1 MKKRLCIL
9 LAINL
14 ALAIPART
22 QVNQTSAVLDGSG
35 GLSSGGVYQN
45 ISAAG
50 QPGGIAYSTAGGIG
64 GLQNYAGFLGTFI
77 LRPDLVDPDG
87 VPWELSQDN
96 DGDGLTD
103 IGEILGTYFDP
114 NTPTDPNNPDTSGD
128 GHSDWEHF
136 VAGTD
141 PTGSDTFPRILDIT
155 REGDEVTLTW
165 LSRAGKNYN
174 IRYADDLQGFPTNFL
189 AAAVGAAPGT
199 GPWMV
204 STNNLS
210 ATVPDPRAFFA
221 IEVLP

>member
-1 MKKRLCIL
+1 MKRLCL
-9 LAINL
+9 LVAINL
-14 ALAIPART
+14 ALTIPAHA
-22 QVNQTSAVLDGSG
+22 QVNQTSAVLDGTG
-35 GLSSGGVYQN
+35 GLSSGGGYRN

-50 QPGGIAYSTAGGIG
+50 QSGGIAYSTAGGIG

-114 NTPTDPNNPDTSGD
+114 NTPTDPNSADSSGD
-128 GHSDWEHF
+128 GISDWEHAA
-136 VAGTD
+136 AGTN
-141 PTGSDTFPRILDIT
+141 PWGSDTFLRILDIE
-155 REGDEVTLTW
+155 RSGDLVTLTW
-165 LSRAGKNYN
+165 QSRAGKDYN

-204 STNNLS
+204 STNTLS
-210 ATVPDPRAFFA
+210 ATIPDTRAFFA
-221 IEVLP
+221 IEALP